1 MPATTTRRP
10 KVPIQ
15 EPPPLPTASSEDRN
29 PFARPTHSL
38 QINLD
43 GMPLDQLL
51 ELRLEIDKRIP
62 VRGLR
67 DLDLNRELVLQV
79 LALQQLQADVI
90 NDDDTPANQR
100 AQVANSL
107 SSALANLVRVQ
118 GDVYTTERLKK
129 LEALYVDAL
138 NLLPEEVKHTTIEA
152 YTRLLEE
159 SGQ

>member
-1 MPATTTRRP
+1 M
-10 KVPIQ
+10 PIQ
-15 EPPPLPTASSEDRN
+15 EPPPLPTASSEDRS

-62 VRGLR
+62 VRGLK

-90 NDDDTPANQR
+90 NDDETPANQR

-107 SSALANLVRVQ
+107 SSALTTLVKLQSDVLNSERFKRV
-118 GDVYTTERLKK
+118 
-129 LEALYVDAL
+129 EAVVVDMI
-138 NLLPEEVKHTTIEA
+138 NSQPSEEA
-152 YTRLLEE
+152 REE
-159 SGQ
+159 LFRKYSDAIGGIQ

>member
-1 MPATTTRRP
+1 M
-10 KVPIQ
+10 PIQ
-15 EPPPLPTASSEDRN
+15 EPPPLPTSSFEDRS

-38 QINLD
+38 QVNLD
-43 GMPLDQLL
+43 GMPLDQRL
-51 ELRLEIDKRIP
+51 ELRNQIEQRLPAKDLK
-62 VRGLR
+62 
-67 DLDLNRELVLQV
+67 DLDLGRELVLQV
-79 LALQQLQADVI
+79 LALQRLQADVI
-90 NDDDTPANQR
+90 NDDEVAPNQR

-107 SSALANLVRVQ
+107 SSALSNLVKVQ